1 MTFDS
6 VGFVGG
12 GRVAR
17 ILLGGL
23 RKAGVMPAEVVV
35 SDGNAATLE
44 KLKAAF
50 PNVRIAGG
58 DNVQPMKAG
67 VVFVA
72 LHPPVLADAIRPLAS
87 HLRPEAVL
95 ISLAP
100 KVTIAKL
107 RETLGGFGRVV
118 RAIPN
123 AASVVNA
130 GFNPVVL
137 SPEIAGAERDGLLGW
152 LGKLGDCPVV
162 PEDQLEAYAVLTA
175 MGPTYLWFQFD
186 QMRKLAESFGL
197 PPDAAGTG
205 LARMVAGAAK
215 TFFESGLTPEEVMDL
230 VPVKPLQEEEDGIRS
245 AYRTRLEGMYRKLK
259 G

>member
-17 ILLGGL
+17 IILGGL

-35 SDGNAATLE
+35 SDANAAALE

-50 PNVRIAGG
+50 PNVRVTV
-58 DNVQPMKAG
+58 DNSQPMKAG

-72 LHPPVLADAIRPLAS
+72 LHPPVLADTIRPLAT

-107 RETLGGFGRVV
+107 KETLGGFGRVV
-118 RAIPN
+118 RSIPN

-130 GFNPVVL
+130 GFNPVAL
-137 SPEIAGAERDGLLGW
+137 SADLAGAERDGLLGW

-162 PEDQLEAYAVLTA
+162 PEEQLESYAVLTA

-186 QMRKLAESFGL
+186 EMRKLGESFGL
-197 PPDAAGTG
+197 TPDAAGTG

-215 TFFESGLTPEEVMDL
+215 TFFESGLTAEEVMDL
-230 VPVKPLQEEEDGIRS
+230 VPVKPLQEEEAGIRS